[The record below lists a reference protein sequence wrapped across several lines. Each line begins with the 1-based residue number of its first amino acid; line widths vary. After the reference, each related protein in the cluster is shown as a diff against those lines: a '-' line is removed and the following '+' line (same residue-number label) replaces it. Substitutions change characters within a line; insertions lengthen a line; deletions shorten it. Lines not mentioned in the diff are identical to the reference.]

1 MKEETLA
8 DLFREKINR
17 EKEVKESI
25 EALDLSKDMQE
36 KLFNEYLSMNCVHV
50 KINKDGKIIPAFLT
64 SDFICEKCGKK
75 VGSGYEKKSKR
86 LKLKIERI
94 NKIIQKSTNSLS
106 YWGMHNF

>member
-1 MKEETLA
+1 MKEETIA
-8 DLFREKINR
+8 DLFMENINR

-36 KLFNEYLSMNCVHV
+36 KLFNAYLSKNCVHF

-86 LKLKIERI
+86 LKLKLERM
-94 NKIIQKSTNSLS
+94 NKKIYESTGRLG
-106 YWGMHNF
+106 YWNTLRF